1 MLVIE
6 AKNIEQDEVL
16 DLSWKERDFVAISQ
30 EFIRSK
36 INKVLIVSGL
46 RGTGKT
52 TGMLQLVRK
61 NDGLYLSS
69 ERGESET
76 AQDYIDLIK
85 NSPQKV
91 IAIDEY
97 TWIKDRER
105 LCLDSII
112 SSCVQYGKRI
122 ILTGT

>member
-1 MLVIE
+1 MLILD
-6 AKNIEQDEVL
+6 AKNIEREGVL
-16 DLSWKERDFVAISQ
+16 DLSWNERDFVALSQ
-30 EFIRSK
+30 DFICSK

-91 IAIDEY
+91 IVIDEY

-112 SSCVQYGKRI
+112 SSCVQHGK
-122 ILTGT
+122 